1 MTGDSGDAA
10 KLEKTLQPLECRLKM
25 HSFSDKLAE
34 TQIHFQVLRME
45 QSFFVWIGISPPRFQ
60 NFAVAVQNRFVSLN
74 YVLEQTKCVLIINN
88 NILLNVM
95 LCILLKR

>member
-74 YVLEQTKCVLIINN
+74 YVLEQTKCVLNN
-88 NILLNVM
+88 
-95 LCILLKR
+95 K